1 MYRLDFIYD
10 GYNLIFFCLKEG
22 SDPLN
27 AIQKRIKSRRL
38 YILTKLRLKMEIII
52 LMILACNILNH
63 ITDVYEMIFLKDQA
77 GCLDH
82 GNSSVNI
89 NFASSVALFSLFC
102 LLFLSHINKLGSV
115 HLMLFSG
122 GSHSYWKKE
131 EKVHQIHMSPGG
143 REKGNKGRLY
153 TFRKE
158 GGTGKDEIG
167 GTGNLCQE
175 RETHG
180 LTVNN
185 LS

>member
-1 MYRLDFIYD
+1 
-10 GYNLIFFCLKEG
+10 
-22 SDPLN
+22 
-27 AIQKRIKSRRL
+27 
-38 YILTKLRLKMEIII
+38 MEIII
-52 LMILACNILNH
+52 LMILAYNILNH

-89 NFASSVALFSLFC
+89 NFASSISLFSLFC
-102 LLFLSHINKLGSV
+102 LLFLSHISKLGSV
-115 HLMLFSG
+115 YLMLFSG
-122 GSHSYWKKE
+122 GPHSHGKK
-131 EKVHQIHMSPGG
+131 EKVHQIHMSPRGC
-143 REKGNKGRLY
+143 EKGNKGRLY